1 MFAPSLDWDRQL
13 FQRPQQLALALAKR
27 GALVFYTQITPLEGN
42 IPIKSIRDRL
52 YVCSLPLEQFSILEK
67 FFIYILTWNRKYII
81 KFDHPYILYDYLDEI
96 SAFNGDTQELIR
108 SHRCLLR
115 KADVVTATALL
126 LYEDAKKERA
136 DTLHI
141 PNGVDID
148 HFDTQPGLFS
158 PPVDIAAL
166 CAIGKPVIGYYGAFA
181 NWFDYPLINDLA
193 LNRTDLNFLL
203 IGPKHDNS
211 LEASR
216 LLRLANV
223 HYLGPKPYSELP
235 TYLACFDV
243 AILPFII
250 NQVTQSTSPIKLFEY
265 FAGGKP
271 VVSTPL
277 REVMQYEE
285 VAIGKDSQEFAEKI
299 DKALSIKND
308 LEFTSKL
315 KKIAQENT
323 WEIQAE
329 RILQIMEQKL
339 DSGSVK
345 QLEMP

>member
-1 MFAPSLDWDRQL
+1 M
-13 FQRPQQLALALAKR
+13 
-27 GALVFYTQITPLEGN
+27 VFYTQITPLEGN

-52 YVCSLPLEQFSILEK
+52 YVCSFPLEQFSIFK
-67 FFIYILTWNRKYII
+67 NFFVYTLTWNRKYLL

-96 SAFNGDTQELIR
+96 SAFKGDTQELIR

-115 KADVVTATALL
+115 KADVVTATAFL
-126 LYEDAKKERA
+126 LYEEAKKKRA
-136 DTLHI
+136 DALHI

-148 HFDTQPGLFS
+148 HFDSRPDPFT
-158 PPVDIAAL
+158 PPMDIAAL
-166 CAIGKPVIGYYGAFA
+166 CATGKPVVGYYGAFA
-181 NWFDYPLINDLA
+181 SWFDYPLINDLA

-203 IGPKHDNS
+203 IGPKHDHS
-211 LEASR
+211 LEASG

-223 HYLGPKPYSELP
+223 HYLGPKSYSELP
-235 TYLACFDV
+235 AYLACFDV

-285 VAIGKDSQEFAEKI
+285 VSIGRDSQEFAEKI
-299 DKALSIKND
+299 DEALSIKNS

-329 RILQIMEQKL
+329 RILQAMEQKL
-339 DSGSVK
+339 R
-345 QLEMP
+345 QPEIP

>member
-1 MFAPSLDWDRQL
+1 M
-13 FQRPQQLALALAKR
+13 AKR

-52 YVCSLPLEQFSILEK
+52 YVCSLPLEQFSILEN
-67 FFIYILTWNRKYII
+67 FFIYLLTWNRKYII

-96 SAFNGDTQELIR
+96 SAFKGDTQELTW
-108 SHRCLLR
+108 SHRWLLR

-136 DTLHI
+136 DTLHV

-148 HFDTQPGLFS
+148 HFDSRSGPFS

-166 CAIGKPVIGYYGAFA
+166 CATGKPVIGYYGAFA
-181 NWFDYPLINDLA
+181 SWFDYPLINELA
-193 LNRTDLNFLL
+193 LNRSDLNFLL

-211 LEASR
+211 LEASG
-216 LLRLANV
+216 LLRMANV

-235 TYLACFDV
+235 AYLACFDV

-250 NQVTQSTSPIKLFEY
+250 SPVTQSTSPIKLFEY

-277 REVMQYEE
+277 KEVMQYEE
-285 VAIGKDSQEFAEKI
+285 VGIGRNSQEFAIKI
-299 DKALSIKND
+299 DEALSTKND
-308 LEFTSKL
+308 LEFGHRL

-323 WEIQAE
+323 WEIEAE

-339 DSGSVK
+339 DGDSVK
-345 QLEMP
+345 QLEKP